1 MTAVSTP
8 APAVEPRDERHRRL
22 VTGVAGLRSRAARAG
37 DRDRYLLIG
46 GGILVPLGLLLVV
59 LGWVG
64 ASQTVLIFEQ
74 LPYIASGG
82 LLGLALVVAGG
93 FVYWSYWLTVLI
105 REARADRTELTAGLG
120 RMEDLLERVL
130 LAQAP
135 VLVEA
140 FDGGGLVATPRG
152 TMLHRPDCPTVVNRD
167 DLRAVAA
174 DEPGMS
180 PCRLCDPLADEE
192 ERPQLATDSARRSS
206 MRPSASSR

>member
-1 MTAVSTP
+1 MTAVPSTE
-8 APAVEPRDERHRRL
+8 VEVGRTEERHDRL
-22 VTGVAGLRSRAARAG
+22 VTGVSGLRSRASRSG

-64 ASQTVLIFEQ
+64 ASQTVLLFEQ

-105 REARADRTELTAGLG
+105 REARTDRTELTAGLA
-120 RMEDLLERVL
+120 RMESLLERVL

-135 VLVEA
+135 GLVEA

-152 TMLHRPDCPTVVNRD
+152 NMLHRPDCPTVASRD

-174 DEPGMS
+174 DEPGMA
-180 PCRLCDPLADEE
+180 PCRLCDPLAG
-192 ERPQLATDSARRSS
+192 
-206 MRPSASSR
+206 